1 METNEEIQEKRRHVR
16 EIEAKLNSTIRESAS
31 KADELTELERI
42 HQADR
47 EAHTA
52 RLAEAQGRE
61 EEKSKQVGELSAQ
74 LALL

>member
-16 EIEAKLNSTIRESAS
+16 EIEAKLNSTIRELST
-31 KADELTELERI
+31 KADELTELERT

-61 EEKSKQVGELSAQ
+61 EEKSKQMGELSAQ

>member
-16 EIEAKLNSTIRESAS
+16 EIEAKLNSTIREMST
-31 KADELTELERI
+31 KAEELTELERA